1 MFWDG
6 DDLDDGLEEG
16 SSMKCLLYPLG
27 GIASVVSFLSLV
39 TAAGQARGWAG
50 LGLLGAALAAP
61 LAIAA
66 AIAAVLP
73 REEDER

>member
-1 MFWDG
+1 MRRV
-6 DDLDDGLEEG
+6 
-16 SSMKCLLYPLG
+16 LYPLG

-39 TAAGQARGWAG
+39 TAAGEASGWAG

-66 AIAAVLP
+66 AVTAVLP
-73 REEDER
+73 REEDEQ

>member
-1 MFWDG
+1 MRRV
-6 DDLDDGLEEG
+6 
-16 SSMKCLLYPLG
+16 LYPLG

-39 TAAGQARGWAG
+39 TAAGEARGCAG

-61 LAIAA
+61 LAITA

>member
-1 MFWDG
+1 MRRV
-6 DDLDDGLEEG
+6 
-16 SSMKCLLYPLG
+16 LYPLG
-27 GIASVVSFLSLV
+27 GIASVVSFLLV
-39 TAAGQARGWAG
+39 TAAGEARGWAG

>member
-1 MFWDG
+1 MRRV
-6 DDLDDGLEEG
+6 
-16 SSMKCLLYPLG
+16 LYPLG

-39 TAAGQARGWAG
+39 TAAGEARGWAG

-73 REEDER
+73 REEDQQ

>member
-1 MFWDG
+1 MRRV
-6 DDLDDGLEEG
+6 
-16 SSMKCLLYPLG
+16 LYPLG

-39 TAAGQARGWAG
+39 TAAGEARDWAG